1 MLAAG
6 APGLMLA
13 TGLRLQCQLWMT
25 TGRSFNSLLA
35 GLSGFA
41 HAHPHAD
48 DMLRT
53 VRAVC
58 VRDVCRHDSSRGVEL
73 VRSMQVCT
81 WPYNVKDVPIVYCM
95 FCIIH
100 KPILLGPWQ
109 QQHQQQQW

>member
-6 APGLMLA
+6 APGLLLA
-13 TGLRLQCQLWMT
+13 VGLRLQCQLWMT

-41 HAHPHAD
+41 HTHPHAD

-73 VRSMQVCT
+73 VRAMQVHT
-81 WPYNVKDVPIVYCM
+81 LAYYAKV
-95 FCIIH
+95 
-100 KPILLGPWQ
+100 
-109 QQHQQQQW
+109 